1 MSDERFEQKL
11 ATELRRVEIP
21 PQLQA
26 QLLELSR
33 QPTDELERANS
44 VAPDTRDRKGL
55 RRQRGWILAI
65 TTAGLLT
72 AFYWGWS
79 LLNSRSPMQLVDTPS
94 SPSATLPSEPTTKA
108 AEALAELQRL
118 RSLRQELELAY
129 QRLEQAESSSL
140 AFEEALESGRPELA
154 VDADTL
160 KAETFFWTAETSLF
174 SGYKTDG
181 VRAQL
186 LYVISEFPDSAAAQR
201 AKSLLADF

>member
-11 ATELRRVEIP
+11 ATELRRIEIP

-33 QPTDELERANS
+33 QPAGELERANS

-65 TTAGLLT
+65 TTAGIVAAL
-72 AFYWGWS
+72 YCGWS

-94 SPSATLPSEPTTKA
+94 STSSTLQLEPTTKA
-108 AEALAELQRL
+108 AETLAELQRL
-118 RSLRQELELAY
+118 RSLIQELELAY
-129 QRLEQAESSSL
+129 QQLGQAESSIL
-140 AFEEALESGRPELA
+140 AFEEAQESGGPELTL
-154 VDADTL
+154 DEDIL
-160 KAETFFWTAETSLF
+160 KAETIFWTAETSLF

-186 LYVISEFPDSAAAQR
+186 LYVISKFPDSAAAQR
-201 AKSLLADF
+201 AKSLLANF